1 MQIVGNYLRTS
12 EGTWTE
18 KGPAL
23 WRAALE
29 YYRQRKEQG
38 KGSGVRRGSFRS
50 QNSEA
55 DVAGVEWTGGRRV
68 ENESGNPLWDS
79 EAPGDAE
86 YYKTLFQIQIASDYC
101 TL

>member
-1 MQIVGNYLRTS
+1 MQIVGDYLRTG

-18 KGPAL
+18 KGPAMS
-23 WRAALE
+23 RAALE
-29 YYRQRKEQG
+29 YCRQSKEQG
-38 KGSGVRRGSFRS
+38 KRSGVRIGLFWP

-55 DVAGVEWTGGRRV
+55 HVAGVEWAGGRRV

-79 EAPGDAE
+79 AALGDTE